1 MAKAVKNILFD
12 QTSANLDSPVFRVGE
27 QVTVIAVGMA
37 PGDSITFEVISLI
50 SGDPS
55 SICGCRL
62 NKATNATIGSVQ
74 PLLCPSCESDGQ
86 VQVTL
91 TENNPVVVL
100 DWPQGALL
108 RAMYHGTGI
117 DDRTVTVWYNE
128 TETRSLTDAM
138 RGCVPA
144 CCMDE
149 EETWT
154 VTGIHRCTP
163 DVVEVQEQSNCG
175 NFRWVECGA
184 VVWTDTGQ
192 LRCVAG
198 SETATEIEQTNQCGQ
213 RRWTAGPAQVWT
225 DTGEVRC
232 TSANVEAQQVNQC
245 GLTRWVDTG
254 TAVAWIA
261 TGLTRCV
268 EGSLL
273 MQETTQCG
281 QLRWTD
287 TEEACG
293 GEGSIVT
300 EAGSCLTGDGTPATP
315 LGIDMGCLAEEVLD
329 TGFNVQDTPSVDLSG
344 NGTLATPLSADVQ
357 LSPDTGNLLTE
368 RSNGLYYGLE
378 APPEVAVLY
387 VSTSLGDNS
396 NPGTRALPLQTIDEA
411 FARQIN
417 APVNYTILLRAGE
430 TFVQTG
436 RPARNLANYVITY
449 YDDPIYDDAAAA
461 ACAGYHP
468 MYADNLSRPTWV
480 IDARLSGDGTP
491 INTGVSAGNLSLRGL
506 RILGRWQLPD
516 TTQPSIPLSGV
527 SAATI
532 ECFGCVLNSEP
543 QPRTRWMFVAGAIDL
558 ATTEVDFDLDGL
570 TYITRVTGPVEV
582 RLGSHLNPGGCGAS
596 TPPITDLVTSTAAA
610 LSMVTVNNLAAGAS
624 YHASTKSTWGVTP
637 TWDLFASLPT
647 CCDSGEGDIPG
658 NAPPSA
664 NFTVAGTGLAIDF
677 TDTSTDGD
685 GTIASREW
693 DFGDGNTSTLTNP
706 SNVYAANGSY
716 FVRLK
721 VTDDDGAFD
730 TRTVSITVNDGS
742 SGGGGTPPSGPGYP
756 PSTNPL

>member
-232 TSANVEAQQVNQC
+232 TSTNVEAQQVNQC

-315 LGIDMGCLAEEVLD
+315 LGIDMDCLAEEVLD
-329 TGFNVQDTPSVDLSG
+329 TGFNVQDTPTVDLSG
-344 NGTLATPLSADVQ
+344 NGTLGSPLSADVQ
-357 LSPDTGNLLTE
+357 LSPDSGNLLTE
-368 RSNGLYYGLE
+368 RSNGLYYGLT
-378 APPEVAVLY
+378 APPEIAVLY
-387 VSTSLGDNS
+387 VSTSLGNDA
-396 NPGTRALPLQTIDEA
+396 NPGTEAQPLQTIDRA
-411 FARQIN
+411 FQLQVN
-417 APVNYTILLRAGE
+417 APVNYVILLRAGE
-430 TFVQTG
+430 TFTQTT
-436 RPARNLANYVITY
+436 RWNRNLANYSIRFY
-449 YDDPIYDDAAAA
+449 GDPKYDNAAAS
-461 ACAGYHP
+461 ACPGYHP
-468 MYADNLSRPTWV
+468 MYADDLTRPTWV
-480 IDARLSGDGTP
+480 IDCYISGGLP
-491 INTGVSAGNLSLRGL
+491 ANTGVVAGSLELQGL
-506 RILGRWQLPD
+506 RVLGRWELPD
-516 TTQPSIPLSGV
+516 TTKPTDAVAGLTAENDV
-527 SAATI
+527 ATY
-532 ECFGCVLNSEP
+532 GCVLNSEP
-543 QPRTRWMFVAGAIDL
+543 QPRSRWMFSASSVNL
-558 ATTEVDFDLDGL
+558 ATTEVNLDIDGQ
-570 TYITRVTGPVEV
+570 TYLVHTTGSFNV
-582 RLGSHLNPGGCGAS
+582 RLGSLPNAAGCGVD
-596 TPPITDLVTSTAAA
+596 TPAITPLVATQTAARA
-610 LSMVTVNNLAAGAS
+610 MVTVNNIANGGS
-624 YHASTKSTWGVTP
+624 YHASTKSAWGVTP
-637 TWDLFASLPT
+637 TWDLFADVPT
-647 CCDSGEGDIPG
+647 CCDSGGGGTPG
-658 NAPPSA
+658 NTPPSA

-685 GTIASREW
+685 GTIVSREW

-721 VTDDDGAFD
+721 VTDNDGAFD
-730 TRTVSITVNDGS
+730 TRTVSIAVNDGS